1 MGDAYFL
8 AFVYLGGRRPGL
20 ETGPG
25 WRSSSI
31 LIQSGR
37 LRALGTVRFVMVVMV
52 ARRCAGVLIS
62 ARHVLTAAH
71 CVTETLQEVVLGE
84 HDLTTTHDCLD
95 PDEGCEAAGAECEA
109 AQRCAPPHLVAE
121 ERKGNHLVENLSSP
135 CR

>member
-1 MGDAYFL
+1 
-8 AFVYLGGRRPGL
+8 
-20 ETGPG
+20 
-25 WRSSSI
+25 
-31 LIQSGR
+31 
-37 LRALGTVRFVMVVMV
+37 MVVMV

-121 ERKGNHLVENLSSP
+121 ESRRNHFIDRFIILLAGEKYDHPPPLQEWEEL
-135 CR
+135 C

>member
-1 MGDAYFL
+1 
-8 AFVYLGGRRPGL
+8 
-20 ETGPG
+20 
-25 WRSSSI
+25 
-31 LIQSGR
+31 
-37 LRALGTVRFVMVVMV
+37 MVVMV

-121 ERKGNHLVENLSSP
+121 ESRRNHLMKNLSSP

>member
-37 LRALGTVRFVMVVMV
+37 LRALETVRFVMVVMV

-84 HDLTTTHDCLD
+84 HDLTTT
-95 PDEGCEAAGAECEA
+95 
-109 AQRCAPPHLVAE
+109 PPHLVVE
-121 ERKGNHLVENLSSP
+121 ESRGNDFIGKFIFLLAGEKYHHPPPLQECDVEL
-135 CR
+135 C